1 MTVSKN
7 NSASEKANVIKSIFK
22 KMKAK
27 ANIKKHKQ
35 EKALAAKMITTPKF
49 SVNNLS
55 KEFTESII
63 DASSKKFSQVSLQ
76 QWLPNPAPKHNI
88 LID

>member
-1 MTVSKN
+1 
-7 NSASEKANVIKSIFK
+7 
-22 KMKAK
+22 
-27 ANIKKHKQ
+27 
-35 EKALAAKMITTPKF
+35 MITTPKF